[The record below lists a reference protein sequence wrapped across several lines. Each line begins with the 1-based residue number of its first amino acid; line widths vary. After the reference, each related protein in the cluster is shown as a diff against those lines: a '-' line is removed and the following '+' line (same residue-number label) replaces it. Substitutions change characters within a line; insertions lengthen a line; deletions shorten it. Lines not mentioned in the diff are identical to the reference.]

1 MAICY
6 QGCCVGNYGLE
17 RMRKILLCTDL
28 DRTLIPNG
36 PQVESP
42 GARDIFADFVARD
55 DVQLAYVTGR
65 NLRLITDSIDEWG
78 LPVPDFAIADVGTSI
93 YHLDNHAWH
102 HWQPWEDEIA
112 VDWRGLAAPDV
123 HRVLDGLAGLE
134 LQEPDAQNTHKLSYY
149 VDLAADETRVI
160 AAAEARLK
168 AEGIRVKL
176 IWSVDEEARVGL
188 LDVLPE
194 SASKRHA
201 IGFLMQSGFYDAD
214 HTLFAGDSGND
225 INVIMSSIHSI
236 IVANADDDVLA
247 AIAETPP
254 PNAYMAGGDFFGLN
268 GCYASGI
275 LEGVAHFCPEFT
287 PVIGAI
293 AGRRRATRPVGP
305 DLHAA

>member
-6 QGCCVGNYGLE
+6 QGCCVGNYGME

-42 GARDIFADFVARD
+42 GARDMFADFVARD

-65 NLRLITDSIDEWG
+65 NLRLITDSIEQWG

-93 YHLDNHAWH
+93 YHLDNHVWH

-112 VDWRGLAAPDV
+112 VDWRGRGADDV
-123 HRVLDGLAGLE
+123 HALLAGVAGLR
-134 LQEPDAQNTHKLSYY
+134 LQEAEKQNTHKLSYY
-149 VDLAADETRVI
+149 VDLELDETRVI
-160 AAAEARLK
+160 AEAEARLG
-168 AEGIRVKL
+168 AEGVRVKL
-176 IWSVDEEARVGL
+176 IWSIDEEARVGL

-225 INVIMSSIHSI
+225 INVIMSPIHSI
-236 IVANADDDVLA
+236 IVANADDDVLS

-254 PNAYMAGGDFFGLN
+254 PNAYMARGDFFGLN

-275 LEGVAHFCPEFT
+275 LEGVAHFCPEFG

-293 AGRRRATRPVGP
+293 AARRRAAGPAGP